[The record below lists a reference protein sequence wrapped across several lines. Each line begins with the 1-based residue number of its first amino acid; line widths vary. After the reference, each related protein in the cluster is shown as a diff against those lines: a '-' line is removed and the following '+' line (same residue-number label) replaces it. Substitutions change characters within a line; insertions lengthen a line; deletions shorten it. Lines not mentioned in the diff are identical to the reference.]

1 MTYFISSATWKSKSV
16 EDDELASFY
25 LSLLLKYEFDFIT
38 DFELCCSL
46 QWQPIEKKTIQ
57 CCQNWIMNKKVLD
70 NLLQKDS
77 FTTVNSFVVFFNK
90 MFYSIFVTSLQ
101 TWKEIL
107 ISTVTTTINLSKTQ
121 WRTNGI
127 YPENHLSII
136 KKILSKNTSNIAHD
150 LNNFSQRKNK
160 INGISHLKF
169 YCVSHVM

>member
-107 ISTVTTTINLSKTQ
+107 ISIVTTTINLSKTQ

-127 YPENHLSII
+127 YPENHLSKI
-136 KKILSKNTSNIAHD
+136 KKKYSLKIHQILRTIWIISLKEKTKSMELAIW
-150 LNNFSQRKNK
+150 NFTVY
-160 INGISHLKF
+160 H
-169 YCVSHVM
+169 M

>member
-1 MTYFISSATWKSKSV
+1 MKIEKRGRWWIGFVLFIFVIEIWIWFHYRFWVMLFTPVTAYWK
-16 EDDELASFY
+16 
-25 LSLLLKYEFDFIT
+25 
-38 DFELCCSL
+38 
-46 QWQPIEKKTIQ
+46 KKTIQ

-77 FTTVNSFVVFFNK
+77 FTTVNSFVVFLIKCFTL
-90 MFYSIFVTSLQ
+90 FLSSLQ

-107 ISTVTTTINLSKTQ
+107 ISIVTTTINLSKTQ

-127 YPENHLSII
+127 YPENHLSKI